1 MPKHRNLLIVL
12 ADGEHARF
20 VRQGAHNAIHPD
32 KTLGLADADKQS
44 ADPSSD
50 RPAGG
55 FDTGSSPHH
64 ALMPERDP
72 HGLEKV
78 KFAHYV
84 ARQLN
89 EAAAAGRF
97 DELVVVAPSHTLNGI
112 REHLDTTT
120 AAMVVGTLAKDLV
133 KTPDHELWPHLKPCI
148 PLAPRVA

>member
-1 MPKHRNLLIVL
+1 MPKHRNLLIVI

-20 VRQGAHNAIHPD
+20 VRPGPHNAIHPD
-32 KTLGLADADKQS
+32 KAFDPINADRQS
-44 ADPSSD
+44 ADLGSD

-55 FDTGSSPHH
+55 FNAGSSPHH

-72 HGLEKV
+72 HGLEKA
-78 KFAHYV
+78 KFAHHV

-89 EAAAAGRF
+89 EAAAEGRF
-97 DELVVVAPSHTLNGI
+97 DELVVVAPPHTLNGI

-133 KTPDHELWPHLKPCI
+133 KTPDHELWPHLRPSI
-148 PLAPRVA
+148 PLAPRVP